1 MRKPEQ
7 ANGQS
12 AGAGRM
18 PSQLS
23 AAAVLTSQELAAI
36 LQVHVKTVARWRRSQ
51 ALPCVRLG
59 GRIRFLG
66 SDVLRWLSARKEE

>member
-1 MRKPEQ
+1 MRKHVQ
-7 ANGQS
+7 ADVQVAEG
-12 AGAGRM
+12 GRVHL
-18 PSQLS
+18 QLLP
-23 AAAVLTSQELAAI
+23 AAVLTSQELAGI
-36 LQVHVKTVARWRRSQ
+36 LRVHVKTVARWRRSQ